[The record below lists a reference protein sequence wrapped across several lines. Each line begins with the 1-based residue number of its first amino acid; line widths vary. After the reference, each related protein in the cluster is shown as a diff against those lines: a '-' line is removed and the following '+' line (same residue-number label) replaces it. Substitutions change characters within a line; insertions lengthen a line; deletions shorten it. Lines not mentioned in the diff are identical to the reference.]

1 MRDKLF
7 AMMRL
12 LVDKAMEGSSILQD
26 EREISNFLAS
36 RGFQQEDI
44 YDALSWLQQLPMDR
58 REGGDAFAQSRK
70 GRAVRVLHP
79 EEHLAFSPA
88 AQGIIH
94 RLYNAGAIDDW
105 LREELIQRC
114 IDLSEE

>member
-1 MRDKLF
+1 MREKLY

-12 LVDKAMEGSSILQD
+12 LVDRALEGSAILQD

-36 RGFQQEDI
+36 HGFQQEDI
-44 YDALSWLQQLPMDR
+44 YDALSWLQQLPADR
-58 REGGDAFAQSRK
+58 REAAEALSRSRR

-88 AQGIIH
+88 AQGLIH
-94 RLYNAGAIDDW
+94 RLYNTGALDDW
-105 LREELIQRC
+105 LKTTRSACPTE
-114 IDLSEE
+114 DA